1 MDFPDVFAERLET
14 YRSLIFRKDK
24 IYTHPKVAAAF
35 LVGLKIKMSVSTH
48 SHPKVA
54 APWFDPTKEA
64 QTWFQ
69 HTLRRTL
76 VNLWV
81 STHSRPKAAASS
93 TSISRRY
100 CWFQHTAARRR
111 LPDVFL
117 FVGIYRSFNTQPPE
131 GGCSGKSKSDEKTSL
146 FQHTAA
152 RRRLPARCYIMS
164 HHSQVSTHS
173 RPKAAA

>member
-54 APWFDPTKEA
+54 APWIDPTKEA

-81 STHSRPKAAASS
+81 STHSRPKAAA
-93 TSISRRY
+93 
-100 CWFQHTAARRR
+100 
-111 LPDVFL
+111 LKDL
-117 FVGIYRSFNTQPPE
+117 
-131 GGCSGKSKSDEKTSL
+131 
-146 FQHTAA
+146 
-152 RRRLPARCYIMS
+152 
-164 HHSQVSTHS
+164 
-173 RPKAAA
+173 